1 MIDTGGDRGQGV
13 GVAAPAPAKVNL
25 SLTVLA
31 RRPDGYH
38 ELDGVMARL
47 TLCDEVACRERV
59 EALVGA
65 GGGADASQGEQV
77 GDTLERG
84 ADGGDPWLDAQPM
97 SVDASNLVLRAAQA
111 YRIAAEAAGVRVPA
125 LRWRLTKRV
134 PIAAGLGGG
143 SSDAATALGILAA
156 RYPAGL
162 DLAALAAGLGSDVP
176 FFVQTAPAARAR
188 GRGERLVAVDV
199 PPQPL
204 VLVNPGVAVSAADA
218 YGWWSPR
225 RSRVGATAPWWHGPP
240 IVNDLEAGVAERVPV
255 VGALLERMRLL
266 HDGPVAM
273 SGSGAT
279 CFALTRDARSAAALV
294 ERLRS
299 HLSEGTWIA
308 ATALAQRS

>member
-13 GVAAPAPAKVNL
+13 GVPAPAKVNL

-225 RSRVGATAPWWHGPP
+225 RSPVGATAPWWHGPA
-240 IVNDLEAGVAERVPV
+240 IVNDLEAGVAERVPA